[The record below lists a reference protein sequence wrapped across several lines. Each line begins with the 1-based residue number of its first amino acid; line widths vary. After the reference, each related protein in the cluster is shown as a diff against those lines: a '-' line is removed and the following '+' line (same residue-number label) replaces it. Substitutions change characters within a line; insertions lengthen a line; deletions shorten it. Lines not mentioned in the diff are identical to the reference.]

1 MDDPRTWVL
10 FCCVQRMVSLTG
22 SEGCAVTTYGDQ
34 AIGPLKKRLKEAINS
49 LAESLDEETR
59 RVI

>member
-1 MDDPRTWVL
+1 
-10 FCCVQRMVSLTG
+10 MVSLTG

-49 LAESLDEETR
+49 LAESLDAETR
-59 RVI
+59 QVHSLKSWAEFGLDNQT